1 MGLLRLG
8 LDLPCLHPE
17 AIAQMQIQFPQ
28 SSQFSRVGQSSWT
41 KYLLFVLLGWLGAT
55 MVLDFVVMPS
65 LYLTGM
71 MTSTDFAGA
80 GYVLFGVFNHA
91 EVLAGAAVLTGLL
104 VLLSEGALQSY
115 SRAATA
121 IQGLTLMTIALFY
134 TYCLTPAMSALVLS
148 LDGSQLVEVT
158 RAMNILQAEYW
169 ALEAIKLTVLVLL
182 VRRLSTVV
190 FPVGQE

>member
-1 MGLLRLG
+1 MQVQ
-8 LDLPCLHPE
+8 LPRSGSF
-17 AIAQMQIQFPQ
+17 AQAGR
-28 SSQFSRVGQSSWT
+28 SSSWT

-55 MVLDFVVMPS
+55 LVLDFVVMPS

-91 EVLAGAAVLTGLL
+91 ELLAGAAILTGLL
-104 VLLSEGALQSY
+104 ALLNEGALRAY
-115 SRAATA
+115 SRAATV

-134 TYCLTPAMSALVLS
+134 TYCLTPAMSAMVLS

-169 ALEAIKLTVLVLL
+169 GLEAIKLSILVVLI
-182 VRRLSTVV
+182 RRLSTIV
-190 FPVGQE
+190 FPVAKQ

>member
-1 MGLLRLG
+1 
-8 LDLPCLHPE
+8 
-17 AIAQMQIQFPQ
+17 MQIQFPQ
-28 SSQFSRVGQSSWT
+28 SRKFSQVEQSSWA

-55 MVLDFVVMPS
+55 MALDFVVMPS

-80 GYVLFGVFNHA
+80 GYVLFGVFNHM

-104 VLLSEGALQSY
+104 VLLSEGALRAY
-115 SRAATA
+115 SHAETV

-148 LDGSQLVEVT
+148 IDGSQLVEVT
-158 RAMNILQAEYW
+158 HAMNILQAEYW
-169 ALEAIKLTVLVLL
+169 GLEVIKLTVLVLF
-182 VRRLSTVV
+182 VRRLSAVV
-190 FPVGQE
+190 FPVTE

>member
-1 MGLLRLG
+1 
-8 LDLPCLHPE
+8 
-17 AIAQMQIQFPQ
+17 MQIQFPQ

-41 KYLLFVLLGWLGAT
+41 PNLLFLLLAWLGAT

-80 GYVLFGVFNHA
+80 GYVLFGIFNHA
-91 EVLAGAAVLTGLL
+91 EILAGAVVLTGLL
-104 VLLSEGALQSY
+104 ALLSEGALQAY
-115 SRAATA
+115 SRAATV

-148 LDGSQLVEVT
+148 IDGSQLVEVT
-158 RAMNILQAEYW
+158 RAMNVLQAEYW
-169 ALEAIKLTVLVLL
+169 GLEVIKLTVLVLL
-182 VRRLSTVV
+182 IRRLSGVV
-190 FPVGQE
+190 FPVAKQ